1 MQNSRTDATIIQALR
16 SKGYKA
22 TPQRI
27 TVCKTALSSRE
38 HPSVQD
44 IYLKVKKT
52 HPTIS
57 LATVYKTL
65 NILKESE
72 LVQELSFPQGQTR
85 YDAYLEPHINLVCLK
100 CGKIQDLDDPTVKEI
115 VKKASAEAN
124 FAPTTQR
131 TDVYGVCGQCSKT
144 TKQK

>member
-1 MQNSRTDATIIQALR
+1 MQNSRTDAMIIQALR

-27 TVCKTALSSRE
+27 VVCKTALSNRE
-38 HPSVQD
+38 HPSVRD

-72 LVQELSFPQGQTR
+72 LVQELNFPQGQTR
-85 YDAYLEPHINLVCLK
+85 YDSYLEPHINLVCVR
-100 CGKIQDLDDPTVKEI
+100 CGKIQDLDDPSVKEL
-115 VKKASAEAN
+115 VKKASVEAN
-124 FAPTTQR
+124 FAPATQR

-144 TKQK
+144 TKCK